1 MEAAL
6 RIVLP
11 KIIGDISYEI
21 YPYQGKQDLIA
32 KLPER
37 LTGYSYWLPE
47 NWRIIVVVDRDDEN
61 CDVLKAS
68 LEAISAGAG
77 LLTRFT
83 SGDRNFSVVN
93 RLAIEELEAWY
104 FGDWSAVKSAYQ
116 RVPVNIPRTAR
127 YRDPDMITGGTWEAF
142 QRILQRAGYFETGLR
157 KIEAAR
163 AIAAHMTPSEN
174 TSRSFQSLRTALM
187 KMK

>member
-1 MEAAL
+1 M
-6 RIVLP
+6 
-11 KIIGDISYEI
+11 
-21 YPYQGKQDLIA
+21 
-32 KLPER
+32 
-37 LTGYSYWLPE
+37 
-47 NWRIIVVVDRDDEN
+47 
-61 CDVLKAS
+61 
-68 LEAISAGAG
+68 
-77 LLTRFT
+77 
-83 SGDRNFSVVN
+83 VN